1 MLDKNL
7 LVISY
12 YFPPMGLSGV
22 QRTSKFVKY
31 LPDNGWNT
39 FVLTS
44 NPTSYYAYDDSLM
57 VELEREGIQIFRTDS
72 NSKRNQKKEKKTVK
86 FPSYFKQKLGRAIL
100 QTIYIPD
107 SKIRWRKAAIEL
119 GEKIIKENNINA
131 IFATA
136 PPFTDFIIANELSQK
151 FGKPFVVD
159 YRDTWID
166 NPFHFYPTPF
176 HKNHNI
182 KLESDIL
189 IHSSK
194 AFVTTRYSKEL
205 LLKRYRFLSHN
216 DVVIL
221 SHGYD
226 PEDFN
231 HLDGINKDRNKFI
244 ITHSG
249 LFQDNRTPKYFL
261 SALAS
266 FLDKEPEA
274 RNKIEA
280 RFIGLM
286 RPNHLNL
293 IKKYKL
299 ENVASC
305 TGYLPHKDTVKSV
318 LESDVLWL
326 MLDDTIRSP
335 GKLYEYFAARK
346 PLLVCAPDGI
356 IRRTALESK
365 ASIATEPK
373 DKKAIEKAIMEY
385 YHLWKSQKL
394 PSPDEAFISQFDR
407 SKITAE
413 LARELALIA
422 EF

>member
-44 NPTSYYAYDDSLM
+44 NPNSYYAYDESLLS
-57 VELEREGIQIFRTDS
+57 ELNREGVHIFRTDS
-72 NSKRNQKKEKKTVK
+72 DSKKNQKKGKKTVK
-86 FPSYFKQKLGRAIL
+86 FPSYFKQKLGRAFL
-100 QTIYIPD
+100 QTVYLPD
-107 SKIRWRKAAIEL
+107 SKIRWRKAALNL
-119 GEKIIKENNINA
+119 GERIIKENNINA

-136 PPFTDFIIANELSQK
+136 PPFTDFIVANELSQK
-151 FGKPFVVD
+151 FGKPYVVD

-166 NPFHFYPTPF
+166 NPFHFFPTPF
-176 HKNHNI
+176 HKNYNI

-189 IHSSK
+189 IHSRK
-194 AFVTTRYSKEL
+194 AFVITRYSKEL
-205 LLKRYRFLSHN
+205 LLKRYRFLSHD

-221 SHGYD
+221 PHGYD
-226 PEDFN
+226 PEDFDN
-231 HLDGINKDRNKFI
+231 TDGINKDRSKFI

-249 LFQDNRTPKYFL
+249 LFQDNRSPKYFL
-261 SALAS
+261 AALAS
-266 FLDKEPEA
+266 FLENEPDA

-286 RPNHLNL
+286 RPNHINM
-293 IKKYKL
+293 IKKYNL
-299 ENVASC
+299 ENVVAC
-305 TGYLPHKDTVKSV
+305 TGYLPHKETVQNL

-326 MLDDTIRSP
+326 MLDDNIRTP

-356 IRRTALESK
+356 VRRTALESK
-365 ASIATEPK
+365 ASICTEPK
-373 DKKAIEKAIMEY
+373 DRKAIEKAIKDY
-385 YHLWKSQKL
+385 YYLWKSQKL
-394 PSPDEAFISQFDR
+394 PKPNEDFISQFDR
-407 SKITAE
+407 GKITAE